1 MRDDCG
7 LDPLGQARLTEAQGS
22 RGDGAESPFRIPRSP
37 FRIRDMAH
45 RNVHYEAA
53 FEDYLRSKGCPYVA
67 VDEARKALQ
76 GDSSLK
82 SFDFLVYSA
91 TGPNLLVD
99 VKGRKFPGAVPG
111 RKRGASRAWEN
122 WITQD
127 DADGLRQWEKVFGA
141 DFAAAIVFA
150 YWLQG
155 PARRSPFDDVHVF
168 RRNHYAFVAMPLADY
183 VAAAR
188 PRSARWRTISV
199 PSDEFS
205 RRARDIASLL

>member
-1 MRDDCG
+1 
-7 LDPLGQARLTEAQGS
+7 
-22 RGDGAESPFRIPRSP
+22 
-37 FRIRDMAH
+37 MAD

-53 FEDYLRSKGCPYVA
+53 FEDYLRAKGWPYVA
-67 VDEARKALQ
+67 VDEAKKAIFA
-76 GDSSLK
+76 GVSIK

-127 DADGLRQWEKVFGA
+127 DAEGLREWEKVFGA

-155 PARRSPFDDVHVF
+155 PARRSPFGDIHVF
-168 RRNHYAFVAMPLADY
+168 RRNHYAFVAMPLAEY
-183 VAAAR
+183 VIAAR
-188 PRSARWRTISV
+188 PRSPRWRTISV
-199 PSDEFS
+199 PSSEFS
-205 RRARDIASLL
+205 RRAQDIGALL